1 MKISQIRMIQ
11 DCCDCLG
18 HLRIAFAGRF
28 AVGYKGKFG
37 MDGRGMSENKKDPR
51 IIASLQRALD
61 ILSLFGAQTPELGIT
76 DIAKALNLHKSTAS
90 GLVYTLQRNGYIAQ
104 NPDNRRYHL
113 GLQLVERAGVLLDQI
128 EIRKIA
134 LPELEHLRDWSSE
147 SVNLAILEE
156 NQIIYI
162 ERLLS
167 DKSLGFRNHIGK
179 RAWPH
184 STALGKA
191 ILSHLPPDD
200 ALEVLGSYSLESMT
214 PNTITD
220 IDELMRQFQLFR
232 QQGYA
237 IEREENEIG
246 GLCISS
252 PIHGYASAPVAAVSV
267 SFPLSRLDET
277 LISTYGVKV
286 LEAARRISVKL
297 GYSLEPRSAAYVSGG
312 QGLAGS

>member
-1 MKISQIRMIQ
+1 
-11 DCCDCLG
+11 
-18 HLRIAFAGRF
+18 
-28 AVGYKGKFG
+28 
-37 MDGRGMSENKKDPR
+37 MDEREKDPR
-51 IIASLQRALD
+51 IISSLQRALD
-61 ILSLFGAQTPELGIT
+61 ILSLFGSQTPELGIT

-90 GLVYTLQRNGYIAQ
+90 GLVYTLERNGYISQ

-134 LPELEHLRDWSSE
+134 MPELEDLRDWSSE

-162 ERLLS
+162 ERLLT

-191 ILSHLPPDD
+191 ILSHLPQQQ
-200 ALEVLGSYSLESMT
+200 ALAILQSYPLESMT

-220 IDELMRQFQLFR
+220 IDHLLQQFEVFR
-232 QQGYA
+232 RQGYA

-246 GLCISS
+246 GLCISA
-252 PIHGYASAPVAAVSV
+252 PIHNYGATPIAAVSV
-267 SFPLSRLDET
+267 SFPLSRLDEA
-277 LISTYGVKV
+277 IIADCGAKV
-286 LEAARRISVKL
+286 REVAQRISAKL
-297 GYSLEPRSAAYVSGG
+297 GYTLEPRELTYSAEA
-312 QGLAGS
+312 QGAIGS

>member
-1 MKISQIRMIQ
+1 MNET
-11 DCCDCLG
+11 
-18 HLRIAFAGRF
+18 H
-28 AVGYKGKFG
+28 
-37 MDGRGMSENKKDPR
+37 KDPR
-51 IIASLQRALD
+51 IITSLQRALD
-61 ILSLFGAQTPELGIT
+61 ILSLFGPQTPELGIT

-90 GLVYTLQRNGYIAQ
+90 GLVYTLQRNGYIVQ
-104 NPDNRRYHL
+104 NSENRRYQL

-134 LPELEHLRDWSSE
+134 MPELEHLRDWSSE

-162 ERLLS
+162 ERLLT

-191 ILSHLPPDD
+191 ILSHLPPHQSL
-200 ALEVLGSYSLESMT
+200 AILQSYPLESMT

-220 IDELMRQFQLFR
+220 IDQLIRQFEEFR
-232 QQGYA
+232 HQGYS

-246 GLCISS
+246 GLCISA
-252 PIHGYASAPVAAVSV
+252 PIHNYAAQPVAALSV
-267 SFPLSRLDET
+267 SFPLSRLDESM
-277 LISTYGVKV
+277 ISTYGAKIQDV
-286 LEAARRISVKL
+286 ARSISEKL
-297 GYSLEPRSAAYVSGG
+297 GYYLEARSLPMAAEA
-312 QGLAGS
+312 QG

>member
-1 MKISQIRMIQ
+1 MW
-11 DCCDCLG
+11 
-18 HLRIAFAGRF
+18 
-28 AVGYKGKFG
+28 
-37 MDGRGMSENKKDPR
+37 MDEREKDPR
-51 IIASLQRALD
+51 IISSLQRALD
-61 ILSLFGAQTPELGIT
+61 ILSLFGSQTPELGIT

-90 GLVYTLQRNGYIAQ
+90 GLVYTLERNGYISQ

-134 LPELEHLRDWSSE
+134 MPELEDLRDWSSE

-162 ERLLS
+162 ERLLT

-191 ILSHLPPDD
+191 ILSHLPQQQ
-200 ALEVLGSYSLESMT
+200 ALAILQSYPLESMT

-220 IDELMRQFQLFR
+220 IDHLLQQFEVFR
-232 QQGYA
+232 RQGYA

-246 GLCISS
+246 GLCISA
-252 PIHGYASAPVAAVSV
+252 PIHNYGATPIAAVSV
-267 SFPLSRLDET
+267 SFPLSRLDEA
-277 LISTYGVKV
+277 IIADCGAKV
-286 LEAARRISVKL
+286 REVAQRISAKL
-297 GYSLEPRSAAYVSGG
+297 GYTLEPRELTYSAEA
-312 QGLAGS
+312 QGAIGS

>member
-1 MKISQIRMIQ
+1 MDMK
-11 DCCDCLG
+11 
-18 HLRIAFAGRF
+18 
-28 AVGYKGKFG
+28 
-37 MDGRGMSENKKDPR
+37 EKDPR

-61 ILSLFGAQTPELGIT
+61 ILSLFGPQSPELGIT
-76 DIAKALNLHKSTAS
+76 DIARSLNLHKSTAS
-90 GLVYTLQRNGYIAQ
+90 GLVYTLERNGYIAQ

-134 LPELEHLRDWSSE
+134 MPELEDLRDWSSE

-162 ERLLS
+162 ERLLT

-191 ILSHLPPDD
+191 ILSHLPPQQ
-200 ALEVLGSYSLESMT
+200 AVAVLQSYPLESMT

-220 IDELMRQFQLFR
+220 IELLLQQFEDFR
-232 QQGYA
+232 RWGYA

-246 GLCISS
+246 GLCISA
-252 PIHGYASAPVAAVSV
+252 PIHNYGRMPIAAVSV
-267 SFPLSRLDET
+267 SFPLSRLDEAIIADCG
-277 LISTYGVKV
+277 LKV
-286 LEAARRISVKL
+286 REVAQRISVKL
-297 GYSLEPRSAAYVSGG
+297 GYTLEPRESSYSTEL
-312 QGLAGS
+312 QGTLGS

>member
-1 MKISQIRMIQ
+1 MGEK
-11 DCCDCLG
+11 
-18 HLRIAFAGRF
+18 
-28 AVGYKGKFG
+28 
-37 MDGRGMSENKKDPR
+37 KKDPR
-51 IIASLQRALD
+51 IITSLQRALD

-76 DIAKALNLHKSTAS
+76 EIAKALDLHKSTAS

-134 LPELEHLRDWSSE
+134 LPELENLRDWSRE

-191 ILSHLPPDD
+191 ILSHLPEAE
-200 ALEVLGSYSLESMT
+200 ALDVLHSYPLESMT

-220 IDELMRQFQLFR
+220 LDELLSQFERFR

-246 GLCISS
+246 GLCISA
-252 PIHGYASAPVAAVSV
+252 PIHSFAAAPVAAVSV
-267 SFPLSRLDET
+267 SFPLSRLDDSM
-277 LISTYGVKV
+277 IATYGGKV
-286 LEAARRISVKL
+286 LESARRISVKL
-297 GYSLEPRSAAYVSGG
+297 GYSLEPRAIS
-312 QGLAGS
+312 

>member
-1 MKISQIRMIQ
+1 MTEPP
-11 DCCDCLG
+11 
-18 HLRIAFAGRF
+18 
-28 AVGYKGKFG
+28 
-37 MDGRGMSENKKDPR
+37 GMSLKKKDPR

-61 ILSLFGAQTPELGIT
+61 ILSLFGPQSPELGIT

-104 NPDNRRYHL
+104 NPENRRYHL

-134 LPELEHLRDWSSE
+134 MPELEDLRDWSTE

-179 RAWPH
+179 RAPPH

-191 ILSHLPPDD
+191 ILSQLPAQE
-200 ALEVLGSYSLESMT
+200 ALSILQSYRLESMT

-220 IDELMRQFQLFR
+220 IAELMNQFVVFRRQGF
-232 QQGYA
+232 A
-237 IEREENEIG
+237 IEREENELG
-246 GLCISS
+246 GLCISA
-252 PIHGYASAPVAAVSV
+252 PIHSYGAAPVAAVSV

-277 LISTYGVKV
+277 KIPVYGAKV
-286 LEAARRISVKL
+286 LEVAQRISGKL
-297 GYSLEPRSAAYVSGG
+297 GYSLEPRAAR
-312 QGLAGS
+312 

>member
-1 MKISQIRMIQ
+1 
-11 DCCDCLG
+11 
-18 HLRIAFAGRF
+18 
-28 AVGYKGKFG
+28 
-37 MDGRGMSENKKDPR
+37 MDAREKDPR
-51 IIASLQRALD
+51 IISSLQRALD
-61 ILSLFGAQTPELGIT
+61 ILSLFGPQTPELGIT

-90 GLVYTLQRNGYIAQ
+90 GLVYTLERNGYISQ
-104 NPDNRRYHL
+104 NPDNRRYQL

-134 LPELEHLRDWSSE
+134 MPDLEDLRDWASE
-147 SVNLAILEE
+147 SVNLAILDE

-162 ERLLS
+162 ERLLT

-191 ILSHLPPDD
+191 ILSHLPPQQ
-200 ALEVLGSYSLESMT
+200 ALAVLQSYPLKSMT

-220 IDELMRQFQLFR
+220 INRLMQQFEVFR

-246 GLCISS
+246 GLCISA
-252 PIHGYASAPVAAVSV
+252 PIHNYGAVPIAAVSV
-267 SFPLSRLDET
+267 SFPLSRLDEA
-277 LISTYGVKV
+277 IIADCGQKV
-286 LEAARRISVKL
+286 REVAQRMSVKL
-297 GYSLEPRSAAYVSGG
+297 GYTLEPRDLSYSSEL
-312 QGLAGS
+312 QGAPGS

>member
-1 MKISQIRMIQ
+1 
-11 DCCDCLG
+11 
-18 HLRIAFAGRF
+18 
-28 AVGYKGKFG
+28 
-37 MDGRGMSENKKDPR
+37 MDEREKNPR
-51 IIASLQRALD
+51 VIASLQRALD
-61 ILSLFGAQTPELGIT
+61 ILSLFGPQTPELGIT
-76 DIAKALNLHKSTAS
+76 DIAKALDLHKSTAA

-104 NPDNRRYHL
+104 NPENRRYHL

-134 LPELEHLRDWSSE
+134 MPELEYLRDWSSE

-162 ERLLS
+162 ERLLT
-167 DKSLGFRNHIGK
+167 DQSLGFRNHIGK

-191 ILSHLPPDD
+191 ILSHLPPQQ
-200 ALEVLGSYSLESMT
+200 ALAVLQSYPLESMT

-220 IDELMRQFQLFR
+220 IDVLMRQFKDFQA
-232 QQGYA
+232 QGYA

-246 GLCISS
+246 GLCISA
-252 PIHGYASAPVAAVSV
+252 PIHNHSAKPVGAISV

-277 LISTYGVKV
+277 KVSTHGREIRAV
-286 LEAARRISVKL
+286 AQRISQKL
-297 GYSLEPRSAAYVSGG
+297 GYYLEARSLSMASAA
-312 QGLAGS
+312 QG

>member
-1 MKISQIRMIQ
+1 
-11 DCCDCLG
+11 
-18 HLRIAFAGRF
+18 
-28 AVGYKGKFG
+28 
-37 MDGRGMSENKKDPR
+37 MDEREKDPR
-51 IIASLQRALD
+51 IISSLQRALD
-61 ILSLFGAQTPELGIT
+61 ILSLFGPQTPELGIT
-76 DIAKALNLHKSTAS
+76 DIAKALNLHKSTVS
-90 GLVYTLQRNGYIAQ
+90 GLVYTLERNGYISQ

-134 LPELEHLRDWSSE
+134 MPELEVLRDWSSE

-162 ERLLS
+162 ERLLT

-191 ILSHLPPDD
+191 ILSHLPQQQTL
-200 ALEVLGSYSLESMT
+200 AILQSYPLESMT

-220 IDELMRQFQLFR
+220 IDHLLQQFALFR
-232 QQGYA
+232 RQGYA

-246 GLCISS
+246 GLCISA
-252 PIHGYASAPVAAVSV
+252 PIHSYGARPIAAVSI
-267 SFPLSRLDET
+267 SFPLSRLDEA
-277 LISTYGVKV
+277 IIADCGAKV
-286 LEAARRISVKL
+286 REVARRISVKL
-297 GYSLEPRSAAYVSGG
+297 GYTLEPRELSYSAEA
-312 QGLAGS
+312 QGAIGS

>member
-1 MKISQIRMIQ
+1 M
-11 DCCDCLG
+11 
-18 HLRIAFAGRF
+18 A
-28 AVGYKGKFG
+28 
-37 MDGRGMSENKKDPR
+37 ETEKDPR

-61 ILSLFGAQTPELGIT
+61 ILALFGPQTPELGIT

-90 GLVYTLQRNGYIAQ
+90 GLVYTLQRNGYLAQ
-104 NPDNRRYHL
+104 NPENRRYHL
-113 GLQLVERAGVLLDQI
+113 GLQLVERAGVLLDQV

-134 LPELEHLRDWSSE
+134 MPELEYLRDWSSE

-162 ERLLS
+162 ERLLT

-191 ILSHLPPDD
+191 ILSHLPPQQ
-200 ALEVLGSYSLESMT
+200 ALAVLQSYSLESMT

-220 IDELMRQFQLFR
+220 IEQLMRQFEEFR
-232 QQGYA
+232 HQGYA

-246 GLCISS
+246 GLCISA
-252 PIHGYASAPVAAVSV
+252 PIHNHTAIPVAAVSV
-267 SFPLSRLDET
+267 SFPLSRLNEAM
-277 LISTYGVKV
+277 ISTYGSKV
-286 LEAARRISVKL
+286 QGVAQNISEKL
-297 GYSLEPRSAAYVSGG
+297 GYYLE
-312 QGLAGS
+312 AGSLSMAAEAQG

>member
-1 MKISQIRMIQ
+1 
-11 DCCDCLG
+11 
-18 HLRIAFAGRF
+18 
-28 AVGYKGKFG
+28 
-37 MDGRGMSENKKDPR
+37 MDAREKDPR
-51 IIASLQRALD
+51 IISSLQRALD
-61 ILSLFGAQTPELGIT
+61 ILSLFGPQTPELGIT

-90 GLVYTLQRNGYIAQ
+90 GLVYTLERNGYIAQ
-104 NPDNRRYHL
+104 NPDNRRYQL

-134 LPELEHLRDWSSE
+134 MPELEDLRDWASE
-147 SVNLAILEE
+147 SVNLAILDE

-162 ERLLS
+162 ERLLT

-191 ILSHLPPDD
+191 ILSHLPPQQ
-200 ALEVLGSYSLESMT
+200 ALAVLQSYPLKSMT

-220 IDELMRQFQLFR
+220 IDRLMQQFEVFR

-246 GLCISS
+246 GLCISA
-252 PIHGYASAPVAAVSV
+252 PIHNYGAAPIAAVSV
-267 SFPLSRLDET
+267 SFPLSRLDEA
-277 LISTYGVKV
+277 IIADCGQKV
-286 LEAARRISVKL
+286 REVAQRMSVKL
-297 GYSLEPRSAAYVSGG
+297 GYTLEPRDLSYSSEL
-312 QGLAGS
+312 QGAPGS

>member
-1 MKISQIRMIQ
+1 MNET
-11 DCCDCLG
+11 D
-18 HLRIAFAGRF
+18 
-28 AVGYKGKFG
+28 
-37 MDGRGMSENKKDPR
+37 KDPR
-51 IIASLQRALD
+51 IISSLQRALD
-61 ILSLFGAQTPELGIT
+61 ILSLFGPQTPELGIT

-90 GLVYTLQRNGYIAQ
+90 GLVYTLERNGYIAQ
-104 NPDNRRYHL
+104 NPENRRYHL

-134 LPELEHLRDWSSE
+134 MPELEYLRDWSSE

-162 ERLLS
+162 ERLLT

-191 ILSHLPPDD
+191 ILSHLPSQQ
-200 ALEVLGSYSLESMT
+200 AMSVLQSYPLESMT

-220 IDELMRQFQLFR
+220 INQLMRQFEEFR
-232 QQGYA
+232 HQGYS

-246 GLCISS
+246 GLCISA
-252 PIHGYASAPVAAVSV
+252 PIHNYAAQPVAAVSV
-267 SFPLSRLDET
+267 SFPLSRLDESM
-277 LISTYGVKV
+277 ISTYGTKIQDV
-286 LEAARRISVKL
+286 AQRISEKL
-297 GYSLEPRSAAYVSGG
+297 GYYLEARSLPMAAEA
-312 QGLAGS
+312 QG

>member
-1 MKISQIRMIQ
+1 
-11 DCCDCLG
+11 
-18 HLRIAFAGRF
+18 
-28 AVGYKGKFG
+28 
-37 MDGRGMSENKKDPR
+37 MDDNKKDPR
-51 IIASLQRALD
+51 IITSLQRALD

-76 DIAKALNLHKSTAS
+76 EIARALNLHKSTAS

-104 NPDNRRYHL
+104 NPENRRYHL

-191 ILSHLPPDD
+191 ILSHLPEPE
-200 ALEVLGSYSLESMT
+200 ALTVLQSYRLESMT

-220 IDELMRQFQLFR
+220 IDALMRQFQRFR

-246 GLCISS
+246 GLCISA
-252 PIHGYASAPVAAVSV
+252 PIHGYAAAPVAAVSV
-267 SFPLSRLDET
+267 SFPLSRLDEAM
-277 LISTYGVKV
+277 ISTYGDRV
-286 LEAARRISVKL
+286 LDAARRISVKL
-297 GYSLEPRSAAYVSGG
+297 GYSLEPRSVAYMSSG
-312 QGLAGS
+312 QALAGS

>member
-1 MKISQIRMIQ
+1 MSGS
-11 DCCDCLG
+11 L
-18 HLRIAFAGRF
+18 
-28 AVGYKGKFG
+28 
-37 MDGRGMSENKKDPR
+37 GMSEKKKDPR

-61 ILSLFGAQTPELGIT
+61 ILSLFGPQSPELGIT
-76 DIAKALNLHKSTAS
+76 DIAKALGLHKSTAS

-104 NPDNRRYHL
+104 NPENRRYHL

-134 LPELEHLRDWSSE
+134 MPELEFLRDWSSE

-167 DKSLGFRNHIGK
+167 EKSLGFRNHIGK

-191 ILSHLPPDD
+191 ILSHLP
-200 ALEVLGSYSLESMT
+200 AQESLSILQSYRLEPMT
-214 PNTITD
+214 PNTITN
-220 IDELMRQFQLFR
+220 IEELMRQFTAFR

-246 GLCISS
+246 GLCISA
-252 PIHGYASAPVAAVSV
+252 PIHSYGAAPVAAVSV
-267 SFPLSRLDET
+267 SFPLSRLDEAK
-277 LISTYGVKV
+277 IPTYGEKV
-286 LEAARRISVKL
+286 VEVARRISGKL
-297 GYSLEPRSAAYVSGG
+297 GYSLEPRTSAYASAE
-312 QGLAGS
+312 QGAAGS